1 MSHAT
6 KASEDS
12 SYDSSLLN
20 RLLESEMIKHLTV
33 IILSIATF
41 FFHFFMLTKIPWMSY
56 GIDGAYYDL
65 QVRSILET
73 GLPYHLDPPLV
84 FYYQALWAVLLGDV
98 ALGIK
103 VGMALMVALTVPTSY
118 LFFRLISKRYL
129 VAWIGSFMLAFDP
142 LMIVLV
148 NGHYKNLAGLP
159 FMFAFFYFYIRATRH
174 EKRFDTLLA
183 LGFLCATF
191 MTHISPSGLVIIGV
205 SFHWLYSLAQEKQ
218 IWIPETRTIG
228 KIGLGLIGA
237 LTAVFVVYPDAL
249 SKFSKIMSFATSLSE
264 SEIEAYALSDWLM
277 FLIGPQAIYLFLTV
291 GGLVL
296 IIHDLTRKHVQRGM
310 AIMLAIGLAEVILS
324 SPLISMAWR
333 VRFSFLFFIPSGF
346 ALAYLVSRA
355 SGTSRFAVLKKPKIR
370 NVMTLI
376 IVIIVCGC
384 QITSGI
390 QAARTANPVIPPT
403 GYDDLVFIAD
413 NNLVPEDGIAFSRF
427 GVHYWIMLLV
437 NVTPYTTIDETFEV
451 AQNAGADI
459 YMFNTPDMR
468 PPPPIANLIYE
479 GAYFR
484 LFSMPPPPATS

>member
-6 KASEDS
+6 NISEDDP
-12 SYDSSLLN
+12 YDSSLLN

-33 IILSIATF
+33 IVLAIATF
-41 FFHFFMLTKIPWMSY
+41 FFHFFMLTKVPWMSY

-65 QVRSILET
+65 QVRSILES

-159 FMFAFFYFYIRATRH
+159 FMFAFFYFYVRATRH
-174 EKRFDTLLA
+174 ERRSDIILA

-191 MTHISPSGLVIIGV
+191 MTHIFPSGLIMIGV
-205 SFHWLYSLAQEKQ
+205 GVHWLYSLAQEKQ
-218 IWIPETRTIG
+218 VWIPETRTIG

-249 SKFSKIMSFATSLSE
+249 SKFSKIVSFATSLTE
-264 SEIEAYALSDWLM
+264 SEIEAYALFDWLM
-277 FLIGPQAIYLFLTV
+277 FFIGPQAVYLFLTV

-296 IIHDLTRKHVQRGM
+296 ITHDLIRNHVQRGM

-376 IVIIVCGC
+376 IVIIVCSC
-384 QITSGI
+384 QLTRGI
-390 QAARTANPVIPPT
+390 QATRTANPVIPPP

-413 NNLVPEDGIAFSRF
+413 NNLVPEDGIAYSRF

-437 NVTPYTTIDETFEV
+437 NVTPYTMMDDAFE
-451 AQNAGADI
+451 AARSAGADV
-459 YMFNTPDMR
+459 YVFNSPDSR
-468 PPPPIANLIYE
+468 PLPPIANLIYE
-479 GAYFR
+479 GAYFH
-484 LFSMPPPPATS
+484 LFSLPPPPTTS